1 MEQQYFTF
9 MYIAGIISS
18 RTTTL
23 VDDTEI
29 HLRTGRM
36 KNRLKDK
43 SKIVR
48 RAQYLSSSI
57 LISIYCTL
65 FGVGCSRESDVKTLN
80 EFVGAPARAVWVRQV
95 EGEGKDPFC
104 RGDHLTLMGID
115 GAVGEEERQILPDV
129 GNYRKPM
136 MTPDGNG
143 IIFTRFANYEF
154 FYVNWDGSGLRKLGR
169 GHAAEVWQDPDTGLD
184 WVYYIAGEPEGELDC
199 GKPVKRCR
207 LDDPEIQEV
216 IWEKTSA
223 GPDNLQLSAD
233 GTTMAGLFPWP
244 LGGVVDIPNQTL
256 QKVSRGCWTSISP
269 DNQYLTW
276 VFDGPH
282 KGILL
287 RSLDGSVNN
296 KIRLNSMPGGFRHEV
311 YHPRWSN
318 HPRFFTMTGPYRQKA
333 EYNNIGGG
341 GKDINVYVGQFEDSF
356 KKVDRWFQLTK
367 HPDADFYP
375 DLWVKGAQELCLN
388 SPVGSKVTS
397 STSGTWPTDRN
408 GLKFI
413 WSRADQANAIDDP
426 LLGYYSCKLIRT
438 GKARLGRFFEMNV
451 SKGSYVSDEMG
462 AMLSKAISESREF
475 TVFLSF
481 TAKTLQGSGQ
491 SVLMALGQRKDD
503 LNMAIVQTENLLEL
517 VVSGEVHV
525 LQSIELGKQH
535 NVCVSYSRKT
545 GFRYYNHGSMK
556 RNEPKIRFP
565 SLKSWKKAP
574 LSFGAWRDGEG
585 DWSGTVEGVAWYDRV
600 LEPDEVG
607 REYTSRIGAQT
618 LDRFKSANRIV
629 LDAKLVEKSPM
640 PSIEGI
646 APYRSS
652 LVEYLYSV
660 EHVVEGK
667 TEDKQIIVQHWAILD
682 ATAYPLDREVGKTY
696 RLVLESV
703 DDHPEL
709 EGERISSELIEPVG
723 IYLDVGWE

>member
-1 MEQQYFTF
+1 MK
-9 MYIAGIISS
+9 S
-18 RTTTL
+18 R
-23 VDDTEI
+23 I
-29 HLRTGRM
+29 
-36 KNRLKDK
+36 KDK
-43 SKIVR
+43 RKMVR
-48 RAQYLSSSI
+48 RALYLSPSI
-57 LISIYCTL
+57 LILIYCAL
-65 FGVGCSRESDVKTLN
+65 FGVGCSRKSDVKTLN

-104 RGDHLTLMGID
+104 RGDHLILMGID

-154 FYVNWDGSGLRKLGR
+154 FYVNWDGSGLRKLGH

-256 QKVSRGCWTSISP
+256 QKVGTGCWTSISP
-269 DNQYLTW
+269 DNQYLVW

-341 GKDINVYVGQFEDSF
+341 GKDINVYVGQFDDSF
-356 KKVDRWFQLTK
+356 KKTDQWFQLTK

-397 STSGTWPTDRN
+397 STSDTWPTDRN

-413 WSRADQANAIDDP
+413 WSHADQANAVEDP
-426 LLGYYSCKLIRT
+426 LLGYYSCKLSRK
-438 GKARLGRFFEMNV
+438 GRARLGRFFELNV
-451 SKGSYVSDEMG
+451 THGYYFSADMG

-481 TAKTLQGSGQ
+481 MPERLNTAEQR
-491 SVLMALGQRKDD
+491 VLMALGHSEDD
-503 LNMAIVQTENLLEL
+503 LNMAFVQTENKLEL
-517 VVSGEVHV
+517 LVSGELHTLISFDV
-525 LQSIELGKQH
+525 IKQQ
-535 NVCVSYSRKT
+535 NVCLSYSRKT
-545 GFRYYNHGSMK
+545 GLRFYNQGSMK
-556 RNEPKIRFP
+556 RNEPKIRLP
-565 SLKSWKKAP
+565 SVKLWKEAP
-574 LSFGAWRDGEG
+574 LSLGAWSGGDG
-585 DWSGTVEGVAWYDRV
+585 DWSGTLEGIAWYDRV
-600 LEPDEVG
+600 LEEEEVG
-607 REYTSRIGAQT
+607 HEYTVWIGAQPV
-618 LDRFKSANRIV
+618 DRFKLADRVII
-629 LDAKLVEKSPM
+629 DAKLIKKSPM
-640 PSIEGI
+640 PSAEGI

-660 EHVVEGK
+660 ERVLEG
-667 TEDKQIIVQHWAILD
+667 ESDDKQFIVQHWAILD
-682 ATAYPLDREVGKTY
+682 AIAYPLDREVGKTY
-696 RLVLESV
+696 RMHLESV

-709 EGERISSELIEPVG
+709 EGERISSELIDPVS
-723 IYLDVGWE
+723 IYLDIGWE